1 MRSEIQPMPKSIV
14 RAICTICATVD
25 AVKKTGRNSHGG
37 YMYSSTDDMYAATA
51 RKMGEV
57 ELTVLS
63 LEDEH
68 EIVRIERDGKT
79 SQWLRVV
86 YRFVLATPE
95 DTWTDPNLKRSLF
108 IQVTGPQ
115 THQAAQSFAEKS
127 FLRSLFKLP
136 SGDMDLD
143 SLPQADNEDDQI
155 KLSAPAGKRKSSAA
169 AKRDGDGEKFVEA
182 LAKIK
187 AMDEAT
193 AIIQYRTK
201 EWEWWSTLPAAWRTL
216 IDDTYVDKMKDLG
229 VRVDPDN
236 LDMFLEA
243 AE

>member
-1 MRSEIQPMPKSIV
+1 MRNETQVMPKSIV
-14 RAICTICATVD
+14 KAISKVCATAD
-25 AVKKTGRNSHGG
+25 AVKKSQKNQHGG
-37 YMYSSTDDMYAATA
+37 YMFSSTDDMYAALA
-51 RKMGEV
+51 RKLGEV
-57 ELTVLS
+57 ELTIIS

-68 EIVRIERDGKT
+68 EIVRVERDGKT

-115 THQAAQSFAEKS
+115 SHQAAQSFAEKS

-155 KLSAPAGKRKSSAA
+155 KLAAPAGKRKSSAA
-169 AKRDGDGEKFVEA
+169 AKRDGDGDKFAEA
-182 LAKIK
+182 LGKIK
-187 AMDEAT
+187 AFDEPSSL
-193 AIIQYRTK
+193 IQYRTK
-201 EWEWWSTLPAAWRTL
+201 EWDWWSTLPTAWRT
-216 IDDTYVDKMKDLG
+216 IMDDTYVDRMSDLG
-229 VRVDPDN
+229 VRVDPEN
-236 LDMFLEA
+236 LDQFLEA